1 MGLLARPSRGPKLPD
16 LECAALLSLP
26 PPADCPGC
34 IPCCLAGCSYGVTWL
49 PMGVARCRVGRGG
62 LAGGWI
68 VRLPTGLA
76 FGDGGMARPNLG
88 AARPR
93 LPGMAGRRRGAGEF
107 MIGTDI
113 GVDAG
118 VGRAEE
124 EETGWSWAAGST
136 PWDCE
141 GAASAMV
148 SSAGQGSVSRS
159 IQTSEL
165 LMVLR
170 WQGTFARLKVGTA
183 LRKKTLPT
191 VKQVQS
197 TNDHCRKKR
206 RRKEGASQ
214 QRSDKS
220 SAK

>member
-49 PMGVARCRVGRGG
+49 PIGVARCRVGRGG

-76 FGDGGMARPNLG
+76 FGDGGMARPSLG

-107 MIGTDI
+107 IIGTDI

-124 EETGWSWAAGST
+124 EEETGWSWTAGSV

-141 GAASAMV
+141 GVASAMV
-148 SSAGQGSVSRS
+148 SSAGQGSLSQS

-165 LMVLR
+165 LMVVR
-170 WQGTFARLKVGTA
+170 WQGDLCEAEGRSGTQKKNTPNGQA
-183 LRKKTLPT
+183 GTEYKIGHGRKK
-191 VKQVQS
+191 
-197 TNDHCRKKR
+197 
-206 RRKEGASQ
+206 EGVSQ